1 MKWTPGRSKQRVLAR
16 PALHSVDLGVLE
28 RNMSTRGP
36 RLLVAVLVIYCGIA
50 GAQENAFSLEGRDP
64 GVERWISY
72 AIVGPSNS
80 PNPFV
85 YLSTQSFI
93 TRRNEFLTVLPK
105 GHFDVVSKYTQAWID
120 RGDCPGEYPRSNDIW
135 YSVKISRRDRG
146 PIRYCILPRKQT
158 CAYLGATVKL
168 VHSSWTADELRPLT
182 FFEEAIHCDAGATQ
196 SAAGSDRRQQ
206 P

>member
-1 MKWTPGRSKQRVLAR
+1 M
-16 PALHSVDLGVLE
+16 SVSRTIGKTSAASTYPSSAGSGVLE
-28 RNMSTRGP
+28 WSMSTRGP

-72 AIVGPSNS
+72 EIVGPSNS
-80 PNPFV
+80 PYPFV

-93 TRRNEFLTVLPK
+93 TRRNEFLTVLPRVK
-105 GHFDVVSKYTQAWID
+105 FDVVSKYTQAWID

-135 YSVKISRRDRG
+135 YTVKISRRDRG
-146 PIRYCILPRKQT
+146 PIRYCILPREQA

-168 VHSSWTADELRPLT
+168 VHSSWTADELRALT
-182 FFEEAIHCDAGATQ
+182 FFAAAIHCDANPT
-196 SAAGSDRRQQ
+196 SPSPPGSER

>member
-1 MKWTPGRSKQRVLAR
+1 MTVHRPLLLSTLLAI
-16 PALHSVDLGVLE
+16 H
-28 RNMSTRGP
+28 
-36 RLLVAVLVIYCGIA
+36 CGIA
-50 GAQENAFSLEGRDP
+50 DAQENAFSLEGRDP

-105 GHFDVVSKYTQAWID
+105 GQFDVVSKYTQAWID
-120 RGDCPGEYPRSNDIW
+120 RGDCPGEYPRSNDVW
-135 YSVKISRRDRG
+135 YTVKISRRDRG
-146 PIRYCILPRKQT
+146 PIRYCILPREQA

-168 VHSSWTADELRPLT
+168 VHSSWTADELRALT
-182 FFEEAIHCDAGATQ
+182 FFAEAIHCDAEATPP
-196 SAAGSDRRQQ
+196 AGTR
-206 P
+206 